1 MCLSDLPTQGS
12 YLFVEPD
19 YSGDEARRMSRSFT
33 PQVYRQVLLSLRD
46 RLAGLENA
54 WSEANISDVVHTDM
68 KQSGLKAKQYMT
80 MLRHA
85 ITGAEVSFHH
95 CSIDELL
102 IVACHRRAQAW
113 LQSCASSVTSG
124 QPSDSKTP
132 GQLLR

>member
-19 YSGDEARRMSRSFT
+19 YSADEARRMSRSFT
-33 PQVYRQVLLSLRD
+33 PEVYRRVLFSLRD

-85 ITGAEVSFHH
+85 TTGVEVSVRK
-95 CSIDELL
+95 CPDDESVLS
-102 IVACHRRAQAW
+102 AFCRRALAW
-113 LQSCASSVTSG
+113 
-124 QPSDSKTP
+124 
-132 GQLLR
+132 

>member
-1 MCLSDLPTQGS
+1 MRLSDLPAQGS
-12 YLFVEPD
+12 YLFIEPD
-19 YSGDEARRMSRSFT
+19 YSTDEARRMSRSFNSE
-33 PQVYRQVLLSLRD
+33 VYRRVLLSLHRS
-46 RLAGLENA
+46 LAILDEQ
-54 WSEANISDVVHTDM
+54 WSEANISEVVHVDM
-68 KQSGLKAKQYMT
+68 KQSVLKAKQYMT